1 LRMSF
6 ERKSWM
12 ENIFVNYSYF
22 KEIKE
27 F

>member
-1 LRMSF
+1 MSF